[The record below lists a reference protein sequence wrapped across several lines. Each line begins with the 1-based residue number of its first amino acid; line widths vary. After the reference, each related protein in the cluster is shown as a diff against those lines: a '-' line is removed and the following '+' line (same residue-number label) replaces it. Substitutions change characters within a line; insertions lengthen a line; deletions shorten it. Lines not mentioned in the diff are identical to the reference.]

1 MQPIVIEGE
10 IENVME
16 FSYLG
21 SLIAEND
28 RIDSEVDKRIANAS
42 KAFRALRQAVFK
54 DAHLSTNTMR
64 KVYQACDLSV
74 LIYGG
79 ECWTPLR
86 KHLKMNTFHHRCIC
100 TVLRITNRRQWEECI
115 SSQKVRQKLN
125 EMFSKGPENITEKD
139 ISDFESQSGEWV
151 QKFIQVYQ
159 TKANMPYIQAISN
172 HVGEF
177 MRIHG
182 SILPFTQQGLEKFND
197 VVTKHY
203 IRAAS
208 VATRAETQQA

>member
-1 MQPIVIEGE
+1 
-10 IENVME
+10 
-16 FSYLG
+16 
-21 SLIAEND
+21 
-28 RIDSEVDKRIANAS
+28 
-42 KAFRALRQAVFK
+42 
-54 DAHLSTNTMR
+54 
-64 KVYQACDLSV
+64 
-74 LIYGG
+74 
-79 ECWTPLR
+79 
-86 KHLKMNTFHHRCIC
+86 
-100 TVLRITNRRQWEECI
+100 
-115 SSQKVRQKLN
+115 
-125 EMFSKGPENITEKD
+125 MFSKGPENITEKD

-151 QKFIQVYQ
+151 QKFIQFYQ

-197 VVTKHY
+197 VVTKQY